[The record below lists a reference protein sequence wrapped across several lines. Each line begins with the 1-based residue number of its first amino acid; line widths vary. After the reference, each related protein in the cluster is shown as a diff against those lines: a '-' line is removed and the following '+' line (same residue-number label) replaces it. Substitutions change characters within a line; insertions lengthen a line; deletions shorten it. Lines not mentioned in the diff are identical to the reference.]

1 MNTKT
6 KSITKKQ
13 MVETIQQAVAKMEKP
28 WDVRLTTKCI
38 RDLTKPNNRVYLEGA
53 YTWAVYIL
61 TWQYPTLPSDNI
73 NDDYKEL
80 MHVIETMYI
89 DNMLISGAPAA

>member
-1 MNTKT
+1 MTNNKP
-6 KSITKKQ
+6 ITKKQ
-13 MVETIQQAVAKMEKP
+13 MVETIQQAVAKMEAP
-28 WDVRLTTKCI
+28 FDVKLTSRVI
-38 RDLTKPNNRVYLEGA
+38 HDLTKPNNRVYLEGA

-89 DNMLISGAPAA
+89 DNMLINGAPAA

>member
-1 MNTKT
+1 MNTET

-13 MVETIQQAVAKMEKP
+13 MVETIQRAVAKMEKP
-28 WDVRLTTKCI
+28 FDVSLTSRVI
-38 RDLTKPNNRVYLEGA
+38 RDLTNPKNRVYLDGA

-61 TWQYPTLPSDNI
+61 TWHYPTLPSDNI
-73 NDDYKEL
+73 DDDYKEL

-89 DNMLISGAPAA
+89 DNMLSTWKE